1 MTYQQALNK
10 AAAWCSKAER
20 APQDVL
26 GKLRDWE
33 VSEEDAD
40 RIIGRLTAEGFLSEA
55 RYVHAFVNDK
65 FIYDHWG
72 RIKIRY
78 ALQQKGVSAEQ
89 IAHAFEEQIDPEQYL
104 ATLVDLLK
112 GKMRGMKQPLDR
124 NDRAKLY
131 RFAASRGFETAICS
145 QALQRM
151 EIGEEDE
158 E

>member
-1 MTYQQALNK
+1 MTYEQALNK

-20 APQDVL
+20 ATRDVL
-26 GKLRDWE
+26 DKLRVWE
-33 VSEEDAD
+33 VSEADAA
-40 RIIGRLTAEGFLSEA
+40 RIIQWLTDEGFLSEA

-65 FIYDHWG
+65 LTYDHWG

-78 ALQQKGVSAEQ
+78 ALQQKGVSPEQ
-89 IAHAFEEQIDPEQYL
+89 IALAFDEQINEEQYL
-104 ATLVDLLK
+104 GTLVDLLK

-131 RFAASRGFETAICS
+131 RFAASRGFETAVCS